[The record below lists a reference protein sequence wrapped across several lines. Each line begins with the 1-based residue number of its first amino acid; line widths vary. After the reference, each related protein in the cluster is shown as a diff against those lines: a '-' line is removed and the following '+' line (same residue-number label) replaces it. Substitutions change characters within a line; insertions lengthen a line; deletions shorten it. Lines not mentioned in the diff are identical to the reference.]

1 MADLALDLSSSSM
14 LISSD
19 ISRLLSDGTSE
30 HLDFLDLAETL
41 DLADLAEIELALP
54 LSGSSDSSTPV
65 SSAKMSPLSTA
76 GLSENS
82 DFSDKAETF
91 DFVDSVELNE
101 MQLDAVSSITSSAF
115 SPSTLASSAD
125 SAEAFDS
132 TDFVGVV
139 LAGLSISSSRS
150 GGTVDVFDIGLDI
163 AVSSSR
169 TK

>member
-19 ISRLLSDGTSE
+19 ISRLLADGTSE
-30 HLDFLDLAETL
+30 HFDFLDLAETL

-101 MQLDAVSSITSSAF
+101 MQLDAVSSITSSF
-115 SPSTLASSAD
+115 SPSTLSSSAD

-163 AVSSSR
+163 DIYR
-169 TK
+169 